1 MIDAFV
7 ALMATPP
14 EFTGPVNL
22 GNPDEFTIR
31 ELAEKV
37 IAITGSKSRIEF
49 KPLPAD
55 DPRQRQPD
63 IALARERLG
72 WGPKVVLEAG
82 LRQTIMYFDGL
93 LTGAR

>member
-1 MIDAFV
+1 V

-37 IAITGSKSRIEF
+37 IAITGSKSTIEF
-49 KPLPAD
+49 RPLPGD

-63 IALARERLG
+63 IGLARGKLVWE
-72 WGPKVVLEAG
+72 PVVALDAG
-82 LRQTIMYFDGL
+82 LRQTVADFERL
-93 LTGAR
+93 LVDAR